1 MHTNPGRSPM
11 KTLNWRN
18 VPEQDF
24 YLYAR
29 SFHAAAKRLAG
40 TLDSPTLT
48 ALDLCPVLSA
58 YRKAV
63 EVSLKVV
70 VLGEGGNF
78 LPTKPDS
85 ISVHKT
91 RSVSWLAQFVC
102 QIITALKWE
111 KEFRCEGVESLADF
125 KSVVEDVNAI
135 DPDFR
140 AFRCPADR
148 VEPDAAVGDLT
159 VAIRRFVRRL
169 DAVLDLLDG
178 TADALAAEWDL
189 RSGKNEMDGGT
200 EFKPT
205 VH

>member
-1 MHTNPGRSPM
+1 MT
-11 KTLNWRN
+11 TLKWRN

-29 SFHAAAKRLAG
+29 SFHAAAKRVAG
-40 TLDSPTLT
+40 MLDSTPLT
-48 ALDLCPVLSA
+48 ALDFCPVLSA

-111 KEFRCEGVESLADF
+111 KEFRCEGVASLADF
-125 KSVVEDVNAI
+125 KAVIEDVNAI
-135 DPDFR
+135 DPDFH
-140 AFRCPADR
+140 AFRCPAAG
-148 VEPDAAVGDLT
+148 VEPDAETSDAITT
-159 VAIRRFVRRL
+159 VRQFMRRL
-169 DAVLDLLDG
+169 DALLDLLDG
-178 TADALAAEWDL
+178 TSDALAAEWDL
-189 RSGKNEMDGGT
+189 RSGKNDWDRCTG
-200 EFKPT
+200 FKPT

>member
-1 MHTNPGRSPM
+1 VGDLEM

-18 VPEQDF
+18 VPEPDF

-29 SFHAAAKRLAG
+29 SFHAAAKKLARP
-40 TLDSPTLT
+40 LDSTSLT
-48 ALDLCPVLSA
+48 ALDLCPVLLA

-63 EVSLKVV
+63 ELSLKVI
-70 VLGEGGNF
+70 VLGEGVNF
-78 LPTKPDS
+78 LPTKPDL

-102 QIITALKWE
+102 QIITTLNWE
-111 KEFRCEGVESLADF
+111 EKFRCVGVESLADF
-125 KSVVEDVNAI
+125 RAVIEDVNAI
-135 DPDFR
+135 DPDFH
-140 AFRCPADR
+140 AFRCPAEP
-148 VEPDAAVGDLT
+148 VTPDAVPGDLT
-159 VAIRRFVRRL
+159 TAVRSSVRRL
-169 DAVLDLLDG
+169 DALLDLLDR

-189 RSGKNEMDGGT
+189 RSGKDNPDGGT

>member
-1 MHTNPGRSPM
+1 M
-11 KTLNWRN
+11 KNLNWRN
-18 VPEQDF
+18 LSEKEF
-24 YLYAR
+24 HLHAR
-29 SFHAAAKRLAG
+29 SFHAAAKRLAA
-40 TLDSPTLT
+40 TLDSTPLT
-48 ALDLCPVLSA
+48 APDLCPVLSA

-63 EVSLKVV
+63 ELSLKVV
-70 VLGEGGNF
+70 VLGDGGNF

-102 QIITALKWE
+102 QIITALPWE
-111 KEFRCEGVESLADF
+111 GEFRCEGVENLADF
-125 KSVVEDVNAI
+125 KSVIEDVNAI
-135 DPDFR
+135 DPEFH
-140 AFRCPADR
+140 AFRCPVAGGETDADT
-148 VEPDAAVGDLT
+148 GDVITT
-159 VAIRRFVRRL
+159 VRQFVRRL

-189 RSGKNEMDGGT
+189 GSGKNERDGDN

>member
-1 MHTNPGRSPM
+1 M
-11 KTLNWRN
+11 KNLNWRN
-18 VPEQDF
+18 IPEPDF

-29 SFHAAAKRLAG
+29 SFHGAAKRLAV
-40 TLDSPTLT
+40 TLDSAPLT

-63 EVSLKVV
+63 ELSLKVI

-78 LPTKPDS
+78 LPTKPDP

-102 QIITALKWE
+102 HMITALDWE
-111 KEFRCEGVESLADF
+111 EEFRCEGVESRADF
-125 KSVVEDVNAI
+125 KSVIEDVNAI
-135 DPDFR
+135 DPDFH
-140 AFRCPADR
+140 AFRCPAGP
-148 VEPDAAVGDLT
+148 VGPDTPAGELT
-159 VAIRRFVRRL
+159 TTVRDFVRRL

-189 RSGKNEMDGGT
+189 RSGKNECDGDN